1 MKFKI
6 FDEIT
11 EEYAGTILNFVN
23 NLMGQIEFGMFDK
36 DGNEIL
42 DPEDFYENTVI
53 QSPEDTINHKKGNS
67 VDQANLEYWLLKEN
81 GLKPDIYYV
90 EYTTKDNIT
99 PSHMFVIFKHNDF
112 YNWYEHAWT
121 EEKGLHKYKNLS
133 ECLFD
138 IKRKF
143 CPIQYS
149 NTCKVYMIKE
159 LKEGTNP
166 NKVLERK
173 IVRIN
178 DNPTLVM
185 LTEKELNTD
194 NELLPT
200 IPNNYLTE
208 LGFED
213 TIQERLVFYPS
224 IQKALYRDSFLNM
237 KNKVLTVYEPIYNSL
252 VYSPSKYESP
262 TSEITDELWI
272 MKPVKVRKIGQ
283 IRVKNPVK
291 ETEPTYVYGSNN
303 TGTMKTW
310 DYEILN
316 GNLVKD
322 SINKN
327 YNKYCVIDNNKKIYF
342 EDTSRNKCIRY
353 IKDNNSRKLK
363 CILKPTYS
371 MMTDKDIAYMFQDKG
386 LKIVYSNDLINDCI
400 KVSVIDNKNNSEIDS
415 ELCYDTSE
423 ARYVINCFRQQYK
436 IRKVEKKNDTKN

>member
-1 MKFKI
+1 MKFKL

-11 EEYAGTILNFVN
+11 EEYAGTILNFMN
-23 NLMGQIEFGMFDK
+23 DLMSKIEFGMFDK
-36 DGNEIL
+36 NGNEIL

-112 YNWYEHAWT
+112 YNWYEHAWN
-121 EEKGLHKYKNLS
+121 EEKGLHKYKKLS
-133 ECLFD
+133 ECLYD

-143 CPIQYS
+143 CPMEYTNS
-149 NTCKVYMIKE
+149 CKVYMLKE

-178 DNPTLVM
+178 DNPSLVM
-185 LTEKELNTD
+185 LRENEINTD
-194 NELLPT
+194 YELKPG

-224 IQKALYRDSFLNM
+224 IQKALYRDSFVNL
-237 KNKVLTVYEPIYNSL
+237 KNKTFTVYEPIYNSL
-252 VYSPSKYESP
+252 LYVPQCSESP
-262 TSEITDELWI
+262 TAKITDEVWI
-272 MKPVKVRKIGQ
+272 MSPVKVK
-283 IRVKNPVK
+283 RVGAIKVKGPIK
-291 ETEPTYVYGSNN
+291 ETEPTYTYGSGN
-303 TGTMKTW
+303 TGSMKTW

-316 GNLVKD
+316 GNLVQD

-327 YNKYCVIDNNKKIYF
+327 HNKYCAIDSNKKIYF
-342 EDTSRNKCIRY
+342 EDTSKSKCIRY
-353 IKDNNSRKLK
+353 IKEKPEVKLK

-371 MMTDKDIAYMFQDKG
+371 MLTDKDISYMFKDKG
-386 LKIVYSNDLINDCI
+386 LKIIYSNDLINDCI
-400 KVSVIDNKNNSEIDS
+400 KVAVVDCEKNEEIDS
-415 ELCYDTSE
+415 ELCYDKSE
-423 ARYVINCFRQQYK
+423 ARYVIDCFRNQYK
-436 IRKVEKKNDTKN
+436 VRKVERK